1 MEIYLDGERI
11 DVPEGTLLGDLLP
24 KRDKRCTVAII
35 RHAEEEATETET
47 IRIVS
52 TAGEI
57 VVEKSGTGTY
67 RLPLDDPGFSEHL
80 TLRWADRYSAA
91 FGPFKSTLSPAR
103 QPFRYDRGD
112 VVLGCGGYDPGR
124 SYLIFSR
131 MGHTADHGAPVGG
144 GIVGRVVSGKSVLDH
159 WTEGDRILEF
169 ERLRSQADRS
179 RAFSTVDSALPLED
193 GMHVVSHVQVALE
206 GFDGPAVD
214 TRTARSAEHFL
225 LAMQHGLFSV
235 DRSSS
240 THIRD
245 ERLVRT
251 KVPAEMIGPRLAG
264 VVTVRT
270 SGRSEGA
277 VYLYTADVPASPAHT
292 VVGRVTHGLELAD
305 LANDGDTLCI
315 RVTPE
320 KFDLIGITLGEARA
334 VAAGR
339 GIRFIADDSDDDRVV
354 VDQNPPT
361 TLGVL
366 GAGEV
371 AVTTM
376 PFAQVIGVR
385 LDDEHAPLSCG
396 ILREVTGLKTHPV
409 GKIPFYFKFEDVY
422 LFRPSIARGTG
433 IIPENVPE
441 GVVPANTLAMTNDSR
456 KGDGMVGVRTTESS
470 EFGPTSEP
478 FSGTNIVGT
487 IVDPE
492 KLEGLKEGTMVYI
505 REVT

>member
-24 KRDKRCTVAII
+24 EREKRCIVAVI
-35 RHAEEEATETET
+35 RPVEEEATETET

-57 VVEKSGTGTY
+57 VVEQSGAGTY
-67 RLPLDDPGFSEHL
+67 RLPLDDPDFSEHL

-91 FGPFKSTLSPAR
+91 FGPFRSSLSPAR
-103 QPFRYDRGD
+103 RPFRYDRGD
-112 VVLGCGGYDPGR
+112 VVLGCGGYDPNR

-131 MGHTADHGAPVGG
+131 MSHTADHGAPAGG
-144 GIVGRVVSGKSVLDH
+144 GIVGRVVSGKSVLDR
-159 WTEGDRILEF
+159 WTEGDRILSF

-179 RAFSTVDSALPLED
+179 RAFTTVDSALPLED
-193 GMHVVSHVQVALE
+193 SMHVVSHVRVGLE
-206 GFDGPAVD
+206 GLDDGVVD

-225 LAMQHGLFSV
+225 LAVQHGLFSV

-245 ERLVRT
+245 EHLVRT
-251 KVPAEMIGPRLAG
+251 KVPAEVTGPRLSG
-264 VVTVRT
+264 TVTVRT

-277 VYLYTADVPASPAHT
+277 VYLYTADVPASPGHA
-292 VVGRVTHGLELAD
+292 VVGRVKRGLELAD
-305 LANDGDTLCI
+305 LAKDGDTLCI
-315 RVTPE
+315 RVTPG
-320 KFDLIGITLGEARA
+320 KFDLVGLTLGEARA

-339 GIRFIADDSDDDRVV
+339 NIGITSDDSDDDRVV

-361 TLGVL
+361 TLEVL

-371 AVTTM
+371 KVTTR

-385 LDDEHAPLSCG
+385 LDDEHAPASCG

-409 GKIPFYFKFEDVY
+409 GKIPFYFKFEGVY

-456 KGDGMVGVRTTESS
+456 KGAGMVGVRTTESS

-478 FSGTNIVGT
+478 FSGTNVIGT
-487 IVDPE
+487 VVDPE